1 MADPESSSVCTFNIK
16 WNGKD
21 VEAAVE
27 ATETVAGLKRVLE
40 LETNVLFKKQKLLGL
55 KTRAGKPAT
64 DDTPV
69 AELAIKPNQ
78 KIMLMGTAE
87 AQLEALAAQEQI
99 EPHVQ
104 VHDDFA
110 DETEDAEPLELA
122 ERPEVQEKL
131 RRRVKAALIKEMNP
145 PREGKKCA
153 VFDIDYVRKLNKNKI

>member
-1 MADPESSSVCTFNIK
+1 MGDSESSGVCTFNIK

-21 VEAAVE
+21 VEAAIE

-40 LETNVLFKKQKLLGL
+40 ITTNVLVKKQKLLGL

-64 DDTPV
+64 DETPV
-69 AELAIKPNQ
+69 SELLIKPNQ

-87 AQLEALAAQEQI
+87 AQLEALAAQELV

-110 DETEDAEPLELA
+110 DETEDAEPVELA
-122 ERPEVQEKL
+122 KRPEVQEKL
-131 RRRVKAALIKEMNP
+131 ARRIKAAIIKEMNP

-153 VFDIDYVRKLNKNKI
+153 VFDIDYVRN